1 MDTCKHDWHFVHGTS
16 DLECRR
22 CGEVS
27 GPRTPEQVAES
38 LLKFTTTGPWTT
50 ELPTYEVYIPPKPVG
65 GWVIDPAAS
74 EGHGPCTMFTV
85 YRKPTDEQVKNTEAM
100 FGWKWKDLP

>member
-1 MDTCKHDWHFVHGTS
+1 MEQDWNKGVPPLYPQQKEGETFVLS
-16 DLECRR
+16 YEP
-22 CGEVS
+22 S
-27 GPRTPEQVAES
+27 Q
-38 LLKFTTTGPWTT
+38 
-50 ELPTYEVYIPPKPVG
+50 TYEIYIPPKPVG